1 MRPERAFIA
10 ERALAQHDPV
20 LLRPGPSVGDLVPAL
35 ARMSERMARTL
46 RGALSPLL
54 GGAEPQINPMK
65 PMQTDFADFCS
76 EIPRLAANSLFHI
89 GNAPFMATI
98 EGENVLR
105 LLDRAFGGPGD
116 TPSSLPKE
124 FTLSAE
130 LLIERVEQIIAAC
143 LALALGGSTGGAIRA
158 VRREAAYANLQAMP
172 DSTQVAGLTFN
183 VMEQGRMP
191 WGISLAFPIETL
203 AQVFAH
209 GEATTRPPRPPRG
222 PNLPTQAP
230 FSELPIEVTA
240 VLVDMKLPLAT
251 ISTLEVGQVLSVPIA
266 RSVPL
271 IVGGKPCAHGSIGA
285 LDDRVAI
292 QISQL
297 S

>member
-1 MRPERAFIA
+1 MKPERAFIA
-10 ERALAQHDPV
+10 ERALARHDPV

-35 ARMSERMARTL
+35 ARVSERMARTL
-46 RGALSPLL
+46 RGAISPLL
-54 GGAEPQINPMK
+54 GGSEPQINPMK
-65 PMQTDFADFCS
+65 PIQTDYEDFCS

-89 GNAPFMATI
+89 GSAPFVATI

-124 FTLSAE
+124 FPLSAE
-130 LLIERVEQIIAAC
+130 LMIGRVEQIIATC
-143 LALALGGSTGGAIRA
+143 LALALGGSTGGTIRA
-158 VRREAAYANLQAMP
+158 VRREAAHANLQAMP
-172 DSTQVAGLTFN
+172 ADTQIAALTFN
-183 VMEQGRMP
+183 ILEQGRMP
-191 WGISLAFPIETL
+191 WSIALAFPIETL

-209 GEATTRPPRPPRG
+209 GETSPRPTRPSRG
-222 PNLPTQAP
+222 PGSPTQAP
-230 FSELPIEVTA
+230 FADLPIEVTA
-240 VLVDMKLPLAT
+240 VLVDMQLPLAT
-251 ISTLEVGQVLSVPIA
+251 ISTLQVGQVLSVPIA

>member
-1 MRPERAFIA
+1 MKPERAFIA
-10 ERALAQHDPV
+10 ERAVARHDPV
-20 LLRPGPSVGDLVPAL
+20 LLRPGPNVGDLVPAL

-46 RGALSPLL
+46 RGAISPLL

-89 GNAPFMATI
+89 GSAPFMATI

-124 FTLSAE
+124 FPLSAE
-130 LLIERVEQIIAAC
+130 LMIGRMEQIIATC
-143 LALALGGSTGGAIRA
+143 LALALGGSTGGTIRA
-158 VRREAAYANLQAMP
+158 VRRESAHANLQAMP
-172 DSTQVAGLTFN
+172 NTTQVAGLTFN
-183 VMEQGRMP
+183 VIEQGRMP
-191 WGISLAFPIETL
+191 WSIALAFPIETL

-209 GEATTRPPRPPRG
+209 GETTTRPARPLRG
-222 PNLPTQAP
+222 PALPTQAP
-230 FSELPIEVTA
+230 FADLPIEVTA
-240 VLVDMKLPLAT
+240 VLVDMRLPLAT
-251 ISTLEVGQVLSVPIA
+251 VSTLEVGQILPVPIA

>member
-1 MRPERAFIA
+1 MKPERAFIA

-54 GGAEPQINPMK
+54 GGAEPQITPMK

-76 EIPRLAANSLFHI
+76 EIPRLAANSLFNA
-89 GNAPFMATI
+89 GSAPFMATI

-124 FTLSAE
+124 FPLSAE
-130 LLIERVEQIIAAC
+130 LLIERVEHIIATC
-143 LALALGGSTGGAIRA
+143 MALALGGSTGGAIRA

-172 DSTQVAGLTFN
+172 ENTLVAGLTFN
-183 VMEQGRMP
+183 VIEQGRMP
-191 WGISLAFPIETL
+191 WSIALAFPIETL

-209 GEATTRPPRPPRG
+209 GETTTRPARPARG
-222 PNLPTQAP
+222 PSLPTQAP

-240 VLVDMKLPLAT
+240 VLVDMQLPLAT
-251 ISTLEVGQVLSVPIA
+251 ISTLEVGQILSVPIA

>member
-1 MRPERAFIA
+1 MKPERAFIA
-10 ERALAQHDPV
+10 ERAIARHDPV
-20 LLRPGPSVGDLVPAL
+20 LLRPGPDMGDLVPAL

-54 GGAEPQINPMK
+54 GGAEPQITPMK
-65 PMQTDFADFCS
+65 PLQTDFADFCS

-89 GNAPFMATI
+89 GSAPFVATI

-116 TPSSLPKE
+116 TPASLPKE
-124 FTLSAE
+124 FPLSAE
-130 LLIERVEQIIAAC
+130 LMIGRVEQIIATC

-158 VRREAAYANLQAMP
+158 VRREAAHANLQAMP
-172 DSTQVAGLTFN
+172 ADTQVAGLTFN
-183 VMEQGRMP
+183 VIEQGRMP
-191 WGISLAFPIETL
+191 WSIALAFPAETL

-209 GEATTRPPRPPRG
+209 GETSTRPARPVRG
-222 PNLPTQAP
+222 PGLPTQAP
-230 FSELPIEVTA
+230 FADLPIEVTA
-240 VLVDMKLPLAT
+240 VLVDMTLPLAT
-251 ISTLEVGQVLSVPIA
+251 VSTLEIGQILSVPIA
-266 RSVPL
+266 RNVPL